1 MYSIRPIISACMVCG
16 DAAVYYRR
24 GVVCLYVY
32 LLNKM
37 AEPVEMP
44 FGLWTW
50 VGPRNHALVW
60 EPDPPKGSGNVG
72 GHVPIHCKVLAGY
85 TISMWRDWY
94 TVWDEDSGGMRNH
107 AFVAI
112 LLQLHFVTCCI
123 LLAASSDCWSLL
135 WFLLLQLGE
144 NFMERQY
151 THQLNVHGTYL
162 YVHCQSHDGLMGG
175 VMCARHWPHVSPV
188 NGNDFWNKNNC
199 HF

>member
-1 MYSIRPIISACMVCG
+1 MYSIRPIISACMTCMVCG

-60 EPDPPKGSGNVG
+60 GPDPPKGSGNVG

-85 TISMWRDWY
+85 TISRWRDWY
-94 TVWDEDSGGMRNH
+94 AVWDEDSGGHDEPCFCGNTATI
-107 AFVAI
+107 AFRD
-112 LLQLHFVTCCI
+112 LLYIISCI
-123 LLAASSDCWSLL
+123 FWLLITPMISFAAARGKFYGTVNTPIRWTY
-135 WFLLLQLGE
+135 
-144 NFMERQY
+144 MER
-151 THQLNVHGTYL
+151 TY
-162 YVHCQSHDGLMGG
+162 MFI
-175 VMCARHWPHVSPV
+175 V
-188 NGNDFWNKNNC
+188 NHMMAWWVA
-199 HF
+199 